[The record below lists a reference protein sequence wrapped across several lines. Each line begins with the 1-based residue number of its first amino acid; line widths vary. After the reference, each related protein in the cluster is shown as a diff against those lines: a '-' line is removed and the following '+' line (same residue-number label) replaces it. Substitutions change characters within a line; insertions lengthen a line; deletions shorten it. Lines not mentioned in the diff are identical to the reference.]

1 MDTGACPLE
10 ITVAETKQRLE
21 SQPGA
26 VELIDVRE
34 PFERE
39 LCSISGSRHIPM
51 RQIPEQ
57 VSTLPKDRH
66 LLIYCHHGGRS
77 LRVTQFLRAQG
88 FTQVTNVGG
97 GIDAWAEQIEPGMKR
112 Y

>member
-1 MDTGACPLE
+1 MNAGQVPLE
-10 ITVAETKQRLE
+10 ITVSEAKHLVDTA
-21 SQPGA
+21 PGK

-39 LCSISGSRHIPM
+39 LCAIAGSRHIPM
-51 RQIPEQ
+51 GQIPAHALD
-57 VSTLPKDRH
+57 LPRDRH

-77 LRVTQFLRAQG
+77 LRVTQFLREKG
-88 FTQVTNVGG
+88 FSQVTNIAG
-97 GIDAWAEQIEPGMKR
+97 GIDAWAEQIEPDMKR

>member
-1 MDTGACPLE
+1 MELGACPLE
-10 ITVAETKQRLE
+10 INVVETKQLLE
-21 SQPGA
+21 KPGQ

-39 LCSISGSRHIPM
+39 LCAIAGSTHVPM
-51 RQIPEQ
+51 GQIPEQ
-57 VSTLPKDRH
+57 LATLPKDRH

-77 LRVTQFLRAQG
+77 MRVTQFLRGQG
-88 FTQVTNVGG
+88 YTQVTNVGG
-97 GIDAWAEQIEPGMKR
+97 GIDAWAEQIDPGMKR